1 MMILKALSLWECV
14 YKMCLYTYEASNFD
28 VKLLLL
34 LFLQNY
40 HREALAPT
48 PEKHQYYFPQKKA
61 PGHAPPHVHPPR
73 KAPAHSPKFHVHP
86 PVKPPVHPP
95 GKAPI
100 HPPMPPVHPPVKAPA
115 HSPKPHVHPPV
126 KPPVHL
132 LVKAPI
138 SPPRPPGFHGCS
150 WQCSKYCKGKR
161 EQRRR
166 CQKVC
171 TVCCSK
177 SKCVPGKAKVCTS
190 WGSVIYHGRF
200 VKCP

>member
-1 MMILKALSLWECV
+1 MMILKALCPWECV
-14 YKMCLYTYEASNFD
+14 YKMSLYTYQASNFY

-34 LFLQNY
+34 LFLQHY
-40 HREALAPT
+40 HGEAPAPT
-48 PEKHQYYFPQKKA
+48 PEKH
-61 PGHAPPHVHPPR
+61 HPPG
-73 KAPAHSPKFHVHP
+73 KAPAHSPKPHVHP

-126 KPPVHL
+126 K
-132 LVKAPI
+132 API
-138 SPPRPPGFHGCS
+138 SPPRPPAFHGCS

-161 EQRRR
+161 EQRKR